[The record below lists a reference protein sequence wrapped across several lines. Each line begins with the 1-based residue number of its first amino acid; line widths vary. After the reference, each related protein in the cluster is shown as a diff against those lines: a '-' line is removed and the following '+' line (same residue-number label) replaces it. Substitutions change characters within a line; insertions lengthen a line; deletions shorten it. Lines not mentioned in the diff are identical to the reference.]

1 MGNEQDR
8 RVLLAIILSLGVYYV
23 WVSFFAP
30 RPTAQDLAGS
40 DGTVGVESP
49 VQAPM
54 AGSASAGG
62 DAVPGVEVAGATTP
76 GSDDSAAEVPAA
88 RVPERKEPVQTEAFT
103 AVIDSS
109 SGGIQD
115 LVLTDYTE
123 SPVTHA
129 LWSWVFDRLSGRT
142 DAPWTAYTGGDEP
155 KRILGE
161 MGAIGLAGVGAPT
174 GDGPYWIERDGD
186 GWVAHRTTPEGVTIT
201 KTLRPGDDP
210 HTMRVEVSFR
220 NGGSRAVDRLWVG
233 VADQMDGKAGRFDNI
248 PRPEALVDDDVEHLL
263 DISDVDGSRVERFDG
278 PVGWFGVGDRYFMA
292 VLAPTEELVGSVVMD
307 TLADGRTGAF
317 MVDGQALAPGETRA
331 ISFLAFMGPKELDL
345 LQDLDHDLDK
355 AVEFGFFGFF
365 SRILLFL
372 LKIFYMG
379 VSNWGLAIIALT
391 VLVKAA
397 FFPLTQKAFVSSKK
411 MQALQPQLKE
421 LQERYKDNKELQ
433 STETMKLFRENGV
446 SPMGGCLPS
455 LIQLPVWFALY
466 GVMLRSVELYDSSF
480 LYLKDLTA
488 PDPYGVLPV
497 IYAVAILAQ
506 QRMMPMGSMDPAQ
519 QRVMKMIPLVFA
531 FMMFG
536 FPSGLVLYFSVNI
549 ILTVFQQWLI
559 NRNHDASQAR
569 EQKAT
574 P

>member
-1 MGNEQDR
+1 VGNEQDR

-30 RPTAQDLAGS
+30 KPPPVDPNAAVDEAVAEAPVVDAVVPPGEATATAPPPTAP
-40 DGTVGVESP
+40 EP
-49 VQAPM
+49 V
-54 AGSASAGG
+54 
-62 DAVPGVEVAGATTP
+62 AV
-76 GSDDSAAEVPAA
+76 SN
-88 RVPERKEPVQTEAFT
+88 VPERKESLQTETFT
-103 AVIDSS
+103 ATLDSS
-109 SGGIQD
+109 SGGVQD
-115 LVLTDYTE
+115 LVLVDYTE

-129 LWSWVFDRLSGRT
+129 LWSWMVDRLSGRT
-142 DAPWTAYTGGDEP
+142 DAGWSAYTGGDDA
-155 KRILGE
+155 KRVLTAD
-161 MGAIGLAGVGAPT
+161 GALGLAGVGAPT
-174 GDGPYWIERDGD
+174 GDGPYLVEQSGD
-186 GWVAHRTTPEGVTIT
+186 GWTARRTTAAGITIT
-201 KTLRPGDDP
+201 KSLRPGDDP
-210 HTMRVEVSFR
+210 HTMLLDVSFR
-220 NGGSRAVDRLWVG
+220 NDGTDAVDRLWVG
-233 VADQMDGKAGRFDNI
+233 VADAMEGKAGRFDNL

-263 DISDVDGSRVERFDG
+263 DISKVDGSKVERFEG

-292 VLAPTEELVGSVVMD
+292 ALAPIDPFSGAVVMD

-317 MVDGQALAPGETRA
+317 MVDGQALPPGETRT
-331 ISFLAFMGPKELDL
+331 FHYVTFMGQKELDL
-345 LQDLDHDLDK
+345 LQDLGHDLDK

-372 LKIFYMG
+372 LKIFHKG
-379 VSNWGLAIIALT
+379 VANWGLSIIALT
-391 VLVKAA
+391 VLVKGV
-397 FFPLTQKAFVSSKK
+397 FFPLTQKAFLSSKK

-421 LQERYKDNKELQ
+421 LQEKYKDNKELQ
-433 STETMKLFRENGV
+433 STETMKLFRDNGV

-549 ILTVFQQWLI
+549 LLTVFQQWLI
-559 NRNHDASQAR
+559 NRNYDASQQR
-569 EQKAT
+569 QQQPAT
-574 P
+574 T